1 MNSSLFCTQGGG
13 GCPLF
18 FIHYDINK
26 EWVGP
31 LDRVYT
37 TSMSKPLLSEFVLN
51 KHKSWE
57 FLERIKKKLILLF
70 PNVNRKNSI
79 CLFPNVNGKN
89 SICLFPDV
97 KVKS

>member
-1 MNSSLFCTQGGG
+1 MNFSLICTQGGG

-18 FIHYDINK
+18 FIHYDLNK

-37 TSMSKPLLSEFVLN
+37 TSMSEPLLNEFVSN

-57 FLERIKKKLILLF
+57 FLERIEKKLIL
-70 PNVNRKNSI
+70 
-79 CLFPNVNGKN
+79 LFPNVNGKN